1 MKDRTFMLVPHVM
14 QISENMSNYSTIQK
28 DMIDEFYTTVM
39 RMVDD
44 MEGESKPSLETAA
57 THIKMETEDAIGRMT
72 AHSIIYKLTGE
83 IRLRIDEEA
92 AKAAQANKLGA
103 ISSGKKG
110 KKPVKA

>member
-14 QISENMSNYSTIQK
+14 HVAENMDEYSSTQN
-28 DMIDEFYTTVM
+28 DMIDKYYATVM

-44 MEGESKPSLETAA
+44 MEGESKSSLETAA

-83 IRLRIDEEA
+83 TRMRIDEEA
-92 AKAAQANKLGA
+92 ADAAQVFKLGT
-103 ISSGKKG
+103 
-110 KKPVKA
+110 KAKTI